1 MSLVKT
7 VQSWPKEWATCPV
20 YCKGYVVT
28 NDDGS
33 QQVSDG
39 KRPINGSHKARF
51 SPARTVLKIEEH
63 PEIYKAAG
71 VFTGALSDGLVV
83 LDVDA
88 NLGAITMKWGDDLA
102 KAPKI
107 VSTKKNAAKFLFK
120 VPKDLWHTV
129 SDCTQACAGNQGF
142 EILWSRMAVLTGA
155 YPGKERLGAPEGQY
169 TLTGDLNAIPEAP
182 EWLIAIMQE
191 VKERDNK
198 RASSLTGNKQV
209 DLYRNWSREK
219 RLAICQACL
228 TVIPIRGKGERH
240 WWRIGAML
248 HAAGLGDDGL
258 KLWSDWSRLDPEY
271 ASDWEKGNPCAKK
284 WPDFKEEGG
293 YTIRSLIGE
302 ANIHD
307 PNQTRFKDTSLAK
320 DVEEAES
327 AAVTIRQVSLTFE
340 EIIERGMKIYEGE
353 DVARM
358 NYELHALAMEAR
370 YKDQSGIEKLL
381 LDHIT
386 QQNKGIGHSM
396 AERKSSKR
404 SYLIPGLL
412 PSPYSILFFGEAG
425 CGKSA
430 TAIALMK
437 HVVDGLPFQ
446 LKDQLVPVERGPVI
460 YFNGDMSEQDF
471 EEEFDLHEI
480 KHEAD
485 FHFEP
490 DFNLYKRVQFVKT
503 MNRIKPRMICIDSLS
518 SCSGAKAGDEN
529 KAEFAQPLY
538 WLNAN
543 NGTLWPA
550 CTIVVLH
557 HSAKA
562 SGTARGSGAITAAVA
577 EVWKIDA
584 PAKDSGLSA
593 DQRVIT
599 IGKSRINRKG
609 ETLIQSQMDDLTV
622 QIKEVRRKEEVQT
635 KAGSVAD
642 KIMVRLQTSGKPMSR
657 SDLNADVVVEGSAA
671 AIRKS
676 LQRLENRGVVEVTER
691 SSGSGGKPEKYYSAL
706 RAWGESKTMGQ
717 HTQTPCNDRNEE
729 WDTRSEGTGTSQAVP
744 FSPGRNGTLSKKA
757 KPAKECPIAESS
769 AGAGSDPVGTQ
780 DLYPHAR
787 EQRSADEIAKLN
799 DEAWN
804 VWD

>member
-7 VQSWPKEWATCPV
+7 VRAWPADWATCAV
-20 YCKGYVVT
+20 YRKGHTIQVE
-28 NDDGS
+28 GRKPE
-33 QQVSDG
+33 VSDG
-39 KRPINGSHKARF
+39 KRPINGSHHEKI
-51 SPARTVLKIEEH
+51 SPARTALKIEQY
-63 PEIYKAAG
+63 PDIYQAAG
-71 VFTGALSDGLVV
+71 VFTGPRSGGLVV
-83 LDVDA
+83 LDVDS
-88 NLGAITMKWGDDLA
+88 NLGALQLKWG
-102 KAPKI
+102 KAELDEAPQI
-107 VSTKKNAAKFLFK
+107 RSTKKNACKYLFQI
-120 VPKDLWHTV
+120 PQDLWTTV
-129 SDCTQACAGNQGF
+129 ADVSHAAAGQQGF
-142 EILWSRMAVLTGA
+142 EILWGRMAVLQGA
-155 YPGKERLGAPEGQY
+155 YPGSNRYSAPEGEY
-169 TLTGDLNAIPEAP
+169 TLEGDLEAIPEAP
-182 EWLIAIMQE
+182 EWLLAIMQE
-191 VKERDNK
+191 SKADKDGR
-198 RASSLTGNKQV
+198 SSNLTGSKQV
-209 DLYRNWSREK
+209 DLYRNWSWEQRYE
-219 RLAICQACL
+219 ICRACL
-228 TVIPIRGKGERH
+228 SVIPPEGGGEDL
-240 WWRIGAML
+240 WWRVGSMV
-248 HAAGLGDDGL
+248 HAAGLGDKGL
-258 KLWSDWSRLDPEY
+258 ALWEEWSQRDSEY
-271 ASDWEKGNPCAKK
+271 DRDWEAGNPCAER
-284 WPDFKEEGG
+284 WENFNDRGG
-293 YTIRSLIGE
+293 LTIRSLIAIANEYDPEKRRFQGNDLERLVAETE
-302 ANIHD
+302 AA
-307 PNQTRFKDTSLAK
+307 T
-320 DVEEAES
+320 
-327 AAVTIRQVSLTFE
+327 VTIRQAQLSFE
-340 EIIERGMKIYEGE
+340 EIIERGMRIYEGE

-386 QQNKGIGHSM
+386 AQNKGVGHSM
-396 AERKSSKR
+396 TERKSSKR

-437 HVVDGLPFQ
+437 HIVDGVPFQ

-480 KHEAD
+480 KNQGD
-485 FHFEP
+485 FFFEP
-490 DFNLYKRVQFVKT
+490 DFNLYRRVQFVKT
-503 MNRIKPRMICIDSLS
+503 MNRIKPKMICIDSLS

-609 ETLIQSQMDDLTV
+609 ETLIQSQLEDLTV
-622 QIKEVRRKEEVQT
+622 EIKEVRRKEEIQT

-642 KIMVRLQTSGKPMSR
+642 KIMARLQTSGKPMSR
-657 SDLNADVVVEGSAA
+657 SDLNADPLVGGSIA
-671 AIRKS
+671 AIKKS
-676 LQRLENRGVVEVTER
+676 LQRLENRGVLEVTER
-691 SSGSGGKPEKYYSAL
+691 STPRGPQKLYSAL
-706 RAWGESKTMGQ
+706 RAWGESSKGGQ
-717 HTQTPCNDRNEE
+717 GKENPCNDSNLTG
-729 WDTRSEGTGTSQAVP
+729 DTGTFNSKESQSVP
-744 FSPGRNGTLSKKA
+744 STSLNGGTTSKKA
-757 KPAKECPIAESS
+757 APGKKCPPTESS
-769 AGAGSDPVGTQ
+769 AGAGSDPGETLS
-780 DLYPHAR
+780 LYPRAR
-787 EQRSADEIAKLN
+787 EERSVDELAKLN

-804 VWD
+804 AWD